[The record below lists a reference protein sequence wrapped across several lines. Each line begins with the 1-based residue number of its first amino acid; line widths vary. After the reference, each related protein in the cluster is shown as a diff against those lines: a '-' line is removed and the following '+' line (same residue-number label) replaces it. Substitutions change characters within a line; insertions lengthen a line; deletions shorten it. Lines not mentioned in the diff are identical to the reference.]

1 MNRSTQPQPAP
12 SFLSDEEFADI
23 IAGVGDALRFA
34 EAADHETGET
44 VEQAYPDALF
54 SYGSFW
60 ELRDSV
66 IDFLEE
72 AGKADVRAALE
83 AYLYVIVD
91 EGSPAN
97 YLGHDIALTV
107 NRHGAGFWDRGFG
120 DLGDRLTTA
129 AHKMR
134 HYNVYVE
141 DNQILVDR

>member
-1 MNRSTQPQPAP
+1 MNRSTPDPAIP
-12 SFLSDEEFADI
+12 PYLTGKEFAHI
-23 IAGVGDALRFA
+23 INGLGDALRFA
-34 EAADHETGET
+34 EAGDPETGET
-44 VEQAYPDALF
+44 VDQAYPDALF

-66 IDFLEE
+66 LEFLEE
-72 AGKADVRAALE
+72 AGEADVRAALA
-83 AYLYVIVD
+83 AYEWVIVGGD
-91 EGSPAN
+91 SAAD

-141 DNQILVDR
+141 DDTIFVKR